1 MLPVLTPAE
10 MGAVDAA
17 APEPVEVLI
26 GRAGAAT
33 ARQAIDL
40 LGGTYGRRVVVVAG
54 KGNNG
59 NDGRD
64 AAARLRRRGV
74 LVTEIPAAEAP
85 RRLPPADLVI
95 DAAYGTG
102 FRGEYEA
109 PDPAGA
115 PVLAVDI
122 PSGVDGLTGQVAAG
136 GDGAESRADSRDDT
150 RSDTRGGPDGHDVG
164 GDEGAGDG
172 SPVAAVRAD
181 RTITFAA
188 LKPGLLFHPGRELA
202 GAVVLADIGLDVSGA
217 RIGVVEAADVAGWLP
232 ARPPDAHKWR
242 SAVVLAAGS
251 AGMAGAAHLAARA
264 AQRAGAGMV
273 RVASPGIDQDP
284 GLPTE
289 AVGIPV
295 PPAGWDVP
303 VLAQLDRARA
313 LVIGPGLGLGAPAE
327 AVVHHLVASA
337 GVPVVVDGDGLTALG
352 GRAADVIGRR
362 TASTVLTPHDGEYAR
377 LAGHPP
383 AADRI
388 AEARALAATTGAVV
402 LLKGATTVVADPGG
416 QVLLSTAGDAR
427 LATAGTG
434 DVLSGVIGA
443 LLAQGVDAFAAAAA
457 GAWLHGRAAESG
469 PPRGLVASDVVDGL
483 PTVLAALDALD
494 APPSSSPVP
503 GAPAGGA

>member
-33 ARQAIDL
+33 AQQALDL

-74 LVTEIPAAEAP
+74 RVTEIPAAEAP
-85 RRLPPADLVI
+85 DRLPPADLVI

-102 FRGEYEA
+102 FRGDYA
-109 PDPAGA
+109 PPDPGGA

-122 PSGVDGLTGQVAAG
+122 PSGVDGLTGEAA
-136 GDGAESRADSRDDT
+136 E
-150 RSDTRGGPDGHDVG
+150 
-164 GDEGAGDG
+164 
-172 SPVAAVRAD
+172 AVRAD
-181 RTITFAA
+181 RTVTFAA
-188 LKPGLLFHPGRELA
+188 LKPGLLFHPGRALA
-202 GAVVLADIGLDVSGA
+202 GEVVLADIGLDVSSAG
-217 RIGVVEAADVAGWLP
+217 IGVVEAADVTGWLP

-273 RVASPGIDQDP
+273 RVASPGIEHDP

-289 AVGIPV
+289 AVGIAV
-295 PPAGWDVP
+295 PPAGWDVA
-303 VLAQLDRARA
+303 VLEQVDRARA
-313 LVIGPGLGLGAPAE
+313 LVVGPGLGRSAPTE
-327 AVVHHLVASA
+327 AAVHHLVSSA
-337 GVPVVVDGDGLTALG
+337 RVPVVVDGDGLTALG
-352 GRAADVIGRR
+352 RSAAELIGRR
-362 TASTVLTPHDGEYAR
+362 EAPTVLTPHDGEFAR

-388 AEARALAATTGAVV
+388 SDARALAAATGAVV
-402 LLKGATTVVADPGG
+402 LLKGPTTVVAAPDG

-434 DVLSGVIGA
+434 DVLSGIIGA
-443 LLAQGVDAFAAAAA
+443 LLAQGVGALDAAAA
-457 GAWLHGRAAESG
+457 GAWLHGRAAQEG
-469 PPRGLVASDVVDGL
+469 PARGLVASDLVDAL
-483 PTVLAALDALD
+483 PAVLAALGPPGPPE
-494 APPSSSPVP
+494 PPSA
-503 GAPAGGA
+503 GAGAAEGDA